1 MPTTS
6 TGRVTGEH
14 FVDFVCPIFLSGR
27 TIVTVAS
34 EAPPLGASSLE
45 PIHARR
51 LFIASCMSLISTA
64 VAFGVVT
71 SFLGQLQARFALNN
85 EQVGWIGGAAIWGFT
100 ISIFILGPLCDAL
113 GMRTLMWIA
122 FVCHFIGVVMM
133 ITAPFCPAPYWP
145 LFTGAL
151 IMAIG
156 NGTVEAACNPLVA
169 TIYPNDKTHKLN
181 QFHVW
186 FPGGIVIGGLFAF
199 FIDTAMPNN
208 PHAWQIKLALVLVPT
223 VIYGLLFAGQ
233 KFPATERVQSGIS
246 FGGMVKATFTRP
258 LFIILFFCMMITAS
272 LELGPGRWMGQAMN
286 QAMSFAGKNAGI
298 LVLVY
303 GSLLMAILRYC
314 AGPVVHKLSPT
325 GLLVVSAILGGLGLY
340 MLTMVHSSGATI
352 AAATIF
358 YVGVCYFWPTMLG
371 TAAERV
377 PKGGALA
384 LAILGGTGMAVVG
397 LVTVPLM
404 GAIADNYVRHQLPV
418 DKATSALTQVVATY
432 PVLKTTAPKE
442 AQADF
447 DTAISSAEATLKTA
461 PNIDK
466 GKAADAL
473 RNAAKAAPD
482 SDAGKNAAAVVKDAD
497 EYGSVMSFRWVAAS
511 AIVLVV
517 VFGILYVSDLSKGGY
532 KAEKIGAPAA

>member
-1 MPTTS
+1 
-6 TGRVTGEH
+6 
-14 FVDFVCPIFLSGR
+14 
-27 TIVTVAS
+27 VTVAEIS
-34 EAPPLGASSLE
+34 APPSTRAD
-45 PIHARR
+45 IHPQR
-51 LFIASCMSLISTA
+51 LFLASCMSLISTA

-85 EQVGWIGGAAIWGFT
+85 AQVGWIGGAAIWGFT

-122 FVCHFIGVVMM
+122 FACHFLGVIMM

-151 IMAIG
+151 IIAIG

-169 TIYPNDKTHKLN
+169 TIFPDDKTHKLN

-199 FIDTAMPNN
+199 FIDKMLPDN

-223 VIYGLLFAGQ
+223 IIYGILFAGQ
-233 KFPATERVQSGIS
+233 KFPLTERVQSGLS
-246 FGGMVKATFTRP
+246 FGDMVAATFTRP
-258 LFIILFFCMMITAS
+258 LFIVLFFCMMITAS

-286 QAMSFAGKNAGI
+286 QAMKDVTHSANAGI

-303 GSLLMAILRYC
+303 GSLLMAILRYF
-314 AGPVVHKLSPT
+314 AGPVVHRLSPT
-325 GLLVVSAILGGLGLY
+325 GLLVCSAILAGIGLY
-340 MLTMVHSSGATI
+340 SLTLVHASGAVI
-352 AAATIF
+352 LAATIF

-397 LVTVPLM
+397 LITVPLM
-404 GAIADNYVRHQLPV
+404 GAIADNYVRHQLPTE
-418 DKATSALTQVVATY
+418 DAQAALTQVIAQY
-432 PVLKTTAPKE
+432 PAMKTTAPTE
-442 AQADF
+442 DARRDIDA
-447 DTAISSAEATLKTA
+447 AISSAKSALATA
-461 PNIDK
+461 PNLDK
-466 GKAADAL
+466 AKAADAL
-473 RNAAKAAPD
+473 RAAIKAAPD
-482 SDAGKNAAAVVKDAD
+482 SAAGKQAAAVVTPAD
-497 EYGSVMSFRWVAAS
+497 EYGSVMSFRWIS
-511 AIVLVV
+511 TGAIVLVI
-517 VFGILYVSDLSKGGY
+517 VFGILYIRDLSQGGY
-532 KAEKIGAPAA
+532 KAEKITA